1 MNPHQRDALKFR
13 GKSLKCSAAK
23 GDEGFTAVACRGSFF
38 LFGEAPQSSRTPS
51 EGKLQEQVLKHLLI
65 KGLNICKPKK

>member
-38 LFGEAPQSSRTPS
+38 LFGEAPQSSRTPRK
-51 EGKLQEQVLKHLLI
+51 GKLQEQVLKHLLI